1 MLVLQVK
8 RCPAGREIIPRTRL
22 RRGGEEKAP
31 AVLNELFATASQP
44 FDRSVW
50 SGGFVERLTDLR
62 FFTSAE
68 QLDCDILAHQDLKE
82 ESHGRHSHMLN
93 HYRLVVS
100 IILAMVLPSSL
111 YAQAET
117 LKFAWPDGA
126 SAKVQVRSEGKR
138 VSPSKITTWDMSLNF
153 AMHLKRINDRIVV
166 SRKDYSG
173 WKGKLPPGSGGGA
186 ERFVDMIPTFIVTD
200 GGEFV
205 GIEGHD
211 TARKLM
217 SDSVAQSGVLDPLQR
232 KVFETISSNASLEA
246 MAQSHWAFFVVLW
259 QIVELDPEFSF
270 EFSSVAEVPQLGGGQ
285 LDIKGTAEFVKETPC
300 GSTRND
306 QRCVHLHAQSAADK
320 TQVRKLIQSLF
331 NRMDANSPSIA
342 DWDQQIKVD
351 IVVEKKTM
359 LPQHLK
365 ITRIQNMTIK
375 GKARDETGS
384 EEYSTTY
391 TFNWLSAAGA
401 VGQRPNQGLAQNL

>member
-1 MLVLQVK
+1 
-8 RCPAGREIIPRTRL
+8 
-22 RRGGEEKAP
+22 
-31 AVLNELFATASQP
+31 
-44 FDRSVW
+44 
-50 SGGFVERLTDLR
+50 
-62 FFTSAE
+62 
-68 QLDCDILAHQDLKE
+68 
-82 ESHGRHSHMLN
+82 MLN

-138 VSPSKITTWDMSLNF
+138 VSPGKITTWDMSLNF

-217 SDSVAQSGVLDPLQR
+217 SDSVAQSGVL
-232 KVFETISSNASLEA
+232 
-246 MAQSHWAFFVVLW
+246 
-259 QIVELDPEFSF
+259 
-270 EFSSVAEVPQLGGGQ
+270 
-285 LDIKGTAEFVKETPC
+285 
-300 GSTRND
+300 
-306 QRCVHLHAQSAADK
+306 
-320 TQVRKLIQSLF
+320 
-331 NRMDANSPSIA
+331 
-342 DWDQQIKVD
+342 
-351 IVVEKKTM
+351 
-359 LPQHLK
+359 
-365 ITRIQNMTIK
+365 QN
-375 GKARDETGS
+375 
-384 EEYSTTY
+384 
-391 TFNWLSAAGA
+391 
-401 VGQRPNQGLAQNL
+401 